1 MKLNVLLSIIFLL
14 SFWLSSC
21 EVNFK
26 LLDTKPPNIVVYS
39 PIENRTYYNIL
50 PIHIQVNE
58 VYEKQKESGIQKISI
73 KISRIDNTMYDTKIF
88 ETNIQ
93 TNANEVIVKFNFNIP
108 FFNMYSEPIYINIEA
123 VDNQGNKS
131 TRQVFVNAISTP
143 ILSINL
149 LYPTTIYPIT
159 IYLTTNTNKFI
170 LSGRINI
177 TTEYYG
183 DIEWV
188 KLIISNNNVSELDVD
203 FFNEYTWYI
212 EKELPLEPNQ
222 NNYIYASLKT
232 INDFTTNS
240 NPILIF
246 YDILPPSVEIVNITN
261 GQNLPLSTHIDIQ
274 ANDNNYIYEV
284 KLIVIP
290 TNSSIPSIILTTNY
304 FSYCSFI
311 VEFPSGG
318 EYYLIP
324 YARDGAGNETYGQT
338 NLVIVNNEI
347 PYIYV
352 FEPTNDFNTLS
363 TNKNLIILSGK
374 AGIGTPNKITNI
386 KIFIENNGNTI
397 LETNLNFNSQTVN
410 FGINLNLGQGTN
422 QINYFALSD
431 NNKSTP
437 TNYVNIIVDSIPPI
451 AEIIYPTN
459 NELFTTNIIP
469 IITYINDTN
478 FSLGIY
484 GNIITSSTNIT
495 IWQNTNTNYITL
507 DYGRNQISL
516 IVYDYSGNSTT
527 NTISVIFSTNIYV
540 SVNGNDNN
548 SGLVKNEPLKTIQK
562 AVEKSIEININNI
575 LISIGTYTKG
585 NGLNINSTGVVISNK
600 NFNLIGGW
608 NETFENIIGN
618 SVIDANGLNHG
629 IFISNSSIN
638 IKNFTIINAT
648 ADGITPIDKV
658 GGGILIFSSS
668 GELQNITISNN
679 IAQTGAGIYI
689 LNSINLYISNIN
701 LFNNSNTAIEIT
713 NSSNIEL
720 FNVEVNNNFNGVAI
734 IDSQNFSIINSSFRY
749 NKQNAIKI
757 VNGIQNYVSN
767 SQIVFN
773 SNTITSGGII
783 EIVSSNSIISLLNN
797 SVVSNYG
804 KVGGIKILEYS
815 PSSSQGKITI
825 YGNYIALNNSTETLG
840 GAIYGS
846 NTTKLLIKDNI
857 LSNNTTSSESKTI
870 TIFSSF
876 NGNWSKLELSGNKF
890 YGIGQN
896 PVAIWEEGEASGD
909 IKNHTISNNIFY
921 LSTYAN
927 LYRDISG
934 TNLLPTYIPSS
945 SIGITLLNT
954 VPNLDHDANPST
966 NNIGY

>member
-1 MKLNVLLSIIFLL
+1 MKLNISLSVIFLL

-39 PIENRTYYNIL
+39 PIENRTYYNRL

-58 VYEKQKESGIQKISI
+58 IYEKPKESGIQKISI
-73 KISRIDNTMYDTKIF
+73 KISRIDNTTYDTKIF
-88 ETNIQ
+88 ETNIH
-93 TNANEVIVKFNFNIP
+93 TNANEVIVKFDFNFMFNNYG
-108 FFNMYSEPIYINIEA
+108 FFIINIEA
-123 VDNQGNKS
+123 IDNQGNKS
-131 TRQVFVNAISTP
+131 TRQLAVSQSPIP
-143 ILSINL
+143 ILSIYLPL
-149 LYPTTIYPIT
+149 LPYS
-159 IYLTTNTNKFI
+159 TNTNKFLI
-170 LSGRINI
+170 SGRINI

-183 DIEWV
+183 EIESV

-232 INDFTTNS
+232 INNFTNNS
-240 NPILIF
+240 GPILIF

-261 GQNLPLSTHIDIQ
+261 GQNLPLSTRIDIQ

-290 TNSSIPSIILTTNY
+290 TNSSIPSIILSTNY

-324 YARDGAGNETYGQT
+324 YAKDGAGNETYGQT
-338 NLVIVNNEI
+338 NLVIVNSEM

-352 FEPTNDFNTLS
+352 FEPINDFNTLLS
-363 TNKNLIILSGK
+363 NKNLITLSGK

-397 LETNLNFNSQTVN
+397 ETNLNFNSETVN
-410 FGINLNLGQGTN
+410 FSINLNLGQGTN

-478 FSLGIY
+478 FSSGIY

-516 IVYDYSGNSTT
+516 IVYDFFGNSKT

-562 AVEKSIEININNI
+562 AIEKSMEININNI

-585 NGLNINSTGVVISNK
+585 NGLNMNSSGVVISNK

-608 NETFENIIGN
+608 NETFENIIGK

-629 IFISNSSIN
+629 IFISNSGIN
-638 IKNFTIINAT
+638 IKNFTIINAI

-658 GGGILIFSSS
+658 GGGILILSSS

-689 LNSINLYISNIN
+689 LNSTDLYISNIN

-713 NSSNIEL
+713 NSSKIEL

-734 IDSQNFSIINSSFRY
+734 IDSQNSSIINSSFRY

-773 SNTITSGGII
+773 SNTTTSGGII

-797 SVVSNYG
+797 SVISNYG
-804 KVGGIKILEYS
+804 KVGGIKILEKS

-825 YGNYIALNNSTETLG
+825 YGNYIALNNSTEALG

-921 LSTYAN
+921 LSTYTN

-934 TNLLPTYIPSS
+934 TTLSPTYIPSS
-945 SIGITLLNT
+945 TLGIILLNT
-954 VPNLDHDANPST
+954 VPNPDHDANPST
-966 NNIGY
+966 NNIYY